1 MFDNL
6 SQRLEGVW
14 DTVRKDGKLTADNI
28 KTPMREIRRALL
40 EADVIVPAFYCHH
53 SPALHC
59 TLPALHALLTFH
71 ACQMLSIDKMVS
83 NTTLN
88 APIL

>member
-40 EADVIVPAFYCHH
+40 EADVSPALHCHH

-59 TLPALHALLTFH
+59 TLPALHALITFH
-71 ACQMLSIDKMVS
+71 ACQMLSIDKTVS
-83 NTTLN
+83 PTTLN